1 MDFFWL
7 IQNIIVSLIII
18 ILIHYLYLYLIDN
31 FTETKILDSK
41 NIETNYRE
49 ILEAKQQASKS
60 TKVENNDL
68 IDQNEEEINTS
79 NRNMEEEL
87 KLYLQ
92 QQINEQL
99 K

>member
-7 IQNIIVSLIII
+7 IQNIFVSLIII

-41 NIETNYRE
+41 NIETNYQE
-49 ILEAKQQASKS
+49 ILQAKQSSLKS
-60 TKVENNDL
+60 TKQEDNIC
-68 IDQNEEEINTS
+68 IDQNEEELNTS

>member
-41 NIETNYRE
+41 NIETNYQE
-49 ILEAKQQASKS
+49 ILQAKQSSLKS
-60 TKVENNDL
+60 TKQEDNIC
-68 IDQNEEEINTS
+68 IDQNEEELNTS